1 MLCATYIIAFGAFMK
16 SLFICI
22 AVFLSAPVSATSLT
36 IYAGDYALL
45 KEPIAFNLSKG
56 RSSHDYTRLPDAFM
70 PDTAFLKLPGTRIVY
85 QKYNPN
91 FFNAA
96 TFLQKNV
103 GAKVEVSTTHG
114 ENFKGKLLAV
124 DNQSLTL
131 KDGQEL
137 GIFNR
142 KEVVRVKLAEK
153 EVLETTP
160 RLTWDIEAGE
170 TGTYKGELFYMASG
184 FDWGTHY
191 RLELSSDGK
200 NAELFTDALLM
211 NNTDRSYTNAKV
223 QVVAGSVKRGRNPRR
238 YKGGVKESQAM
249 MRSASLDSNEMAEE
263 ALADTYLYS
272 IKEKI
277 SLPQGQ
283 SIRTPLYPSARLP
296 VQRFYVFSHNGN
308 QTTKNEALSVE
319 YHFKNDKA
327 HNLNKP
333 LPAGSVRIY
342 QESKTKGL
350 EFIGADRIA
359 MTPKGEEIKI
369 TSGRAFDV
377 VGDRIVKNHQRDRRQ
392 EQATLE
398 IEVRNKSKKLIT
410 AYVDEHL
417 YGDWNIKD
425 ASHKYEKVD
434 ANRLRF
440 AVKIPAGGVEKITYT
455 YRRTNR

>member
-1 MLCATYIIAFGAFMK
+1 MKILVAILLILNAAPAFA
-16 SLFICI
+16 L
-22 AVFLSAPVSATSLT
+22 SLT

-103 GAKVEVSTTHG
+103 GARIEVSTTHG

-131 KDGQEL
+131 KDGREL
-137 GIFNR
+137 AIFNR
-142 KEVVRVKLAEK
+142 KEVVRVELREK
-153 EVLETTP
+153 GALETTP
-160 RLTWDIEAGE
+160 RLTWDIEAKK

-184 FDWGTHY
+184 FDWETHY

-211 NNTDRSYTNAKV
+211 NNTDRSYADAKV
-223 QVVAGSVKRGRNPRR
+223 QLVAGSVKRGSVPRHYR
-238 YKGGVKESQAM
+238 MKARESRALTAMDSGGAGSG
-249 MRSASLDSNEMAEE
+249 EMAQE

-296 VQRFYVFSHNGN
+296 VQRFYIFSHSGN
-308 QTTKNEALSVE
+308 QTTKNEALSVQ

-333 LPAGSVRIY
+333 LPEGSVRLY
-342 QESKTKGL
+342 QENKAKDLT
-350 EFIGADRIA
+350 FIGADHIA

-369 TSGRAFDV
+369 NSGRAFDV
-377 VGDRIVKNHQRDRRQ
+377 VGDRIVKDHHRDRRN

-398 IEVRNKSKKLIT
+398 IEVRN
-410 AYVDEHL
+410 
-417 YGDWNIKD
+417 
-425 ASHKYEKVD
+425 
-434 ANRLRF
+434 
-440 AVKIPAGGVEKITYT
+440 
-455 YRRTNR
+455 